1 MEDGQYIADKEDII
15 MVSMNYRLN
24 VFGYPEWIRDNIA
37 TSRGDLCRITLVGHS
52 VGGVTVDYYTYN
64 HIEDPIVYAVVPMP
78 GTAISFLPNTPEQS
92 EKYWFTL
99 SEVLGC
105 GGSNDTLPCIR
116 LKPATDGLAVVAKMS
131 PEPSNLLPQPVF
143 HPTIDQ
149 KLVFSNYEE
158 RAANGMFAMIPYLI
172 RNGDY
177 GAG

>member
-1 MEDGQYIADKEDII
+1 MAI
-15 MVSMNYRLN
+15 
-24 VFGYPEWIRDNIA
+24 EWIRDNIA

-158 RAANGMFAMIPYLI
+158 RAANGMFAMIVSLTLTTRHRVHHQY
-172 RNGDY
+172 
-177 GAG
+177 